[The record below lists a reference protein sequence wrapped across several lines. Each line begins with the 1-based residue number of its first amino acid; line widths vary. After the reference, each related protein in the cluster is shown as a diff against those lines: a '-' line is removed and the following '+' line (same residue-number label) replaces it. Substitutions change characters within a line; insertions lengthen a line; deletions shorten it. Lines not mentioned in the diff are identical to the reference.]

1 MKIIEGL
8 QSGAVL
14 QRDERHFCCVRF
26 KAEFKGEPKISLGKL
41 EHLKEDLWLLKGLFI
56 GGPYTVTISDD
67 ESAETFTDLYVGD
80 VWILAGQ
87 SNMEGMGR
95 NTADELAAAANPNP
109 IVRAYRPDKKWVAA
123 TPVSHQ
129 ISLSEDPYIK
139 TFWDNAVET
148 CAVEV
153 SDRPMMFYRGVGPGV
168 YIGKRM
174 LENTDVP
181 QGIVPC
187 AVGGTP
193 IEKWI
198 PSGEDNFYYAA
209 LRTMH
214 CAGGNFRGMFWCQGE
229 GNPNWEVYPSQLQSI
244 RDGICKEFDLKELP
258 TVVGQSG
265 HFKAPD
271 AFKTENQYIWSRFR
285 EMQRK
290 LPETLE
296 KVITVACN
304 DLSLDDLIHVSSDGH
319 KIFGRRMA
327 DAMDHL
333 VTGAGYDEPT
343 IGKITAFKDPCVPDF
358 YNLRIRID
366 NTNGDLC
373 SNGNPS
379 GFAFKHIE
387 DDEVPTEA
395 RISCMTLRRNYVLI
409 RTEMSLNELKKLE
422 LWYDFG
428 HRIFCNITDGSGRAI
443 LSTGPV
449 SLADL

>member
-1 MKIIEGL
+1 MNIVEGIS
-8 QSGAVL
+8 SGAVL
-14 QRDERHFCCVRF
+14 QRDDMHFCRTII
-26 KAEFKGEPKISLGKL
+26 KAEFKGTPTVSQGKIEKY
-41 EHLKEDLWLLKGLFI
+41 KDDLWIFSGLFI

-67 ESAETFTDLYVGD
+67 EATETFTDLFVGD

-109 IVRAYRPDKKWVAA
+109 IVRAFRPDKKWVAA

-139 TFWDNAVET
+139 AFWDNAVET
-148 CAVEV
+148 CTVEV

-174 LENTDVP
+174 LELTDVP
-181 QGIVPC
+181 QGLVPC

-214 CAGGNFRGMFWCQGE
+214 HAGGNFRGMFWCQGE

-265 HFKAPD
+265 HFKALD
-271 AFKTENQYIWSRFR
+271 AFKLENQYIWSRFR

-290 LPETLE
+290 LPETL
-296 KVITVACN
+296 KNIITVACN
-304 DLSLDDLIHVSSDGH
+304 DLALDDLIHVSSGGH
-319 KIFGRRMA
+319 KTFGRRMA

-333 VTGAGYDEPT
+333 ITGAGYDEPEIDT
-343 IGKITAFKDPCVPDF
+343 IAAFKDPCVPDF
-358 YNLRIRID
+358 YNLKIRIK

-373 SNGNPS
+373 SNGVPS
-379 GFAFKHIE
+379 GFAFKLAGS
-387 DDEVPTEA
+387 DEEPCDA
-395 RISCMTLRRNYVLI
+395 RISALRLRRNEVII
-409 RTEMSLNELKKLE
+409 RTEMPLSEIKKLE

-428 HRIFCNITDGSGRAI
+428 HRTYCNITDGSDRAI
-443 LSTGPV
+443 LSTGPI